1 MEKLTDAEVVKALE
15 RCLEDGYDHCSDC
28 PYNEK
33 VQCTFELMSDSL
45 DLIKRKDEV
54 IDGQDV
60 EIMRLKH
67 EIEKLKTELVSADEV
82 IGFRDAEIERLRNSN
97 GEMFVTI
104 SKQDEEI
111 ERLKKAYLVYE
122 ETTGL
127 KQAKSKAYKE
137 FAERLNKDFDEMR
150 RDYRNVL
157 NSDGACAMIIAIKVT
172 NNLLKE
178 LVGESD

>member
-137 FAERLNKDFDEMR
+137 FAERLKENIPHF
-150 RDYRNVL
+150 
-157 NSDGACAMIIAIKVT
+157 SDGYTTLECTMGAIRYIE
-172 NNLLKE
+172 KE
-178 LVGESD
+178 LTEGTKNENE